1 LRDVVEDEDS
11 DGDSESLG
19 YLAALE
25 GESDDGEEGHG
36 DYVAEDGTKQLLD
49 DNLLSPAAT
58 SVFIDSLGPLLPSE
72 RDSLLLLED
81 TLGESSQVTGTIKDS
96 STMMI

>member
-1 LRDVVEDEDS
+1 MRDVVEDEDS
-11 DGDSESLG
+11 DGDSESSG

-25 GESDDGEEGHG
+25 GESDDGEESHG
-36 DYVAEDGTKQLLD
+36 DYVAEDGTEELLD

-72 RDSLLLLED
+72 RDLLLLLEED
-81 TLGESSQVTGTIKDS
+81 GSTPGKPSQVKGTIKGK
-96 STMMI
+96 